1 MSAEPRLHDRAA
13 GSNPR
18 SLRYRPAM
26 FDIVP
31 DITRAHTPD
40 KRLYLDPEVFAAQR
54 EQVFARAWHWLG
66 RLDAVAGPGSLAPLD
81 ILPGC
86 LDEPL
91 LLARDAAGTLRLL
104 SNVCTHRGS
113 LLVAR
118 PCTAA
123 EIRCPYHSRRFALDG
138 RLRFMPG
145 FEGVQDFPAASDHL
159 PALALGQAW
168 GHGFGALAPAGHE
181 GAAGAAGTPSTPA
194 PLLPLV
200 EWLGPVQQRLAW
212 LDIAAWR
219 EDPARGR
226 DYTFDA
232 NWALYVEN
240 YLEGL
245 HIPFVHPGLNATL
258 DMSGYRYETWPG
270 GVWQIARAREGEPA
284 FAPPPGSPEHGQRI
298 AAYYAWLFPN
308 LMLNVY
314 PWGLSVNVVEPL
326 GPART
331 RVRFRSFVADAARTG
346 EGAGGALDTVE
357 REDEAAVVAVQ
368 QGLRSRLYRHGRYAP
383 VHELAVHHFHR
394 LLAAALA
401 EQAA

>member
-1 MSAEPRLHDRAA
+1 MLDVH
-13 GSNPR
+13 
-18 SLRYRPAM
+18 
-26 FDIVP
+26 P

-40 KRLYLDPEVFAAQR
+40 KRLYLDPAVFAAQR
-54 EQVFARAWHWLG
+54 ERVFARAWHWLG
-66 RLDAVAGPGSLAPLD
+66 RLDAVAEPGSLAPLTL
-81 ILPGC
+81 LPGC

-91 LLARDAAGTLRLL
+91 LLARDAGGHLRLL

-113 LLVAR
+113 VLVAA
-118 PCTAA
+118 PCKAA
-123 EIRCPYHSRRFALDG
+123 EIRCPYHSRRFGLDG

-145 FEGVQDFPAASDHL
+145 FEGVRDFPAASDHL
-159 PALALGQAW
+159 PSLALGQAW
-168 GHGFGALAPAGHE
+168 GHGFGALSPAVHEPDAGSAPAL
-181 GAAGAAGTPSTPA
+181 PSV
-194 PLLPLV
+194 LLSLAD
-200 EWLGPVQQRLAW
+200 WLGPVQQRLGW
-212 LDIAAWR
+212 LDIGAWR
-219 EDPARGR
+219 EDPARAR
-226 DYTFDA
+226 DYCFDA

-258 DMSGYRYETWPG
+258 DMAGYRYETWPG

-284 FAPPPGSPEHGQRI
+284 FEPPRCPPAGSPEQGERI

-331 RVRFRSFVADAARTG
+331 RVRFRSFVADPAQLG
-346 EGAGGALDTVE
+346 SGAGGALDTVE
-357 REDEAAVVAVQ
+357 LEDEAAVVAVQ

-383 VHELAVHHFHR
+383 VHEQAVHHFHR
-394 LLAAALA
+394 LLASALA
-401 EQAA
+401 VPAT